1 MTVFDMLIKLIIK
14 FSRILSLHIVIFISF
29 QSHSLSNE
37 DLEIEIN
44 NPKFSEKGLDNRLYE
59 IKADRGIQK
68 ENSLELFTVKG
79 KLRTEAGIWIYLNAE
94 RGDYNQKMNFIE
106 LNGNINFYTD
116 ENDKFQSDHALFS
129 INDDLVEFSRNVAH
143 IKGGN
148 IIKAEKSKMKDNFNH
163 ITYEGNVRTLY
174 VVE

>member
-1 MTVFDMLIKLIIK
+1 MTVFDMLIKLISKITW
-14 FSRILSLHIVIFISF
+14 ILGLYIVIFIFF

-68 ENSLELFTVKG
+68 EKSLELFTVEG
-79 KLRTEAGIWIYLNAE
+79 KLRTDSGIWIYLNAE
-94 RGDYNQKMNFIE
+94 RGNYNQQTSFIE

-116 ENDKFQSDHALFS
+116 RSDKFQSDFALFS
-129 INDDLVEFSRNVAH
+129 IDNDVVEFNTNVEH
-143 IKGGN
+143 IRGSS
-148 IIKAEKSKMKDNFNH
+148 IIKAEKSKMKDDFNH
-163 ITYEGNVRTLY
+163 IIYEGNVRTLY
-174 VVE
+174 VIK